1 MRRISVVGNSG
12 SGKTTLARA
21 LAAQLGLEHVE
32 LDGLFHGPGWTQ
44 PEPEVFRQRVAD
56 ALDSATSGW
65 VACGNYSAV
74 REPVVWPRAD
84 TVVVLDLPKRVV
96 MRQVVGRTLRRVL
109 RREVLW
115 NGNREPWRNLYA
127 WDPQQNIIRWAWT
140 RHDVN
145 HQRYRDA
152 AADPAND
159 HLGFVFLTSRTAVTE
174 FLEDAGGPSTPE

>member
-1 MRRISVVGNSG
+1 VRRISVVGSSG

-21 LAAQLGLEHVE
+21 LADELGLAHVE
-32 LDGLFHGPGWTQ
+32 LDALFHGPGWTE
-44 PEPEVFRQRVAD
+44 PEPDEFRWRVAG
-56 ALDSATSGW
+56 ALDVATSGW

-74 REPVVWPRAD
+74 RSPVVWPRAD

-127 WDPQQNIIRWAWT
+127 WDPEQNIIRWSWV
-140 RHDVN
+140 RHGLYR
-145 HQRYRDA
+145 QRYHEA
-152 AADPAND
+152 ATDPVNA
-159 HLGFVFLTSRTAVTE
+159 HLRFVFLGSRAAVAD
-174 FLEDAGGPSTPE
+174 FLTTVGERHRS